1 MKTNK
6 LISSMAISLTTVF
19 VLLGT
24 TIFFTYQAIGL
35 LGSIG
40 TVPFS
45 FYMLANL
52 LPMLIALLTIFI
64 IIFGF
69 VGAHKAKNNP
79 TKKGVFVTMA
89 IFQMLALLCMLFVG
103 GYYIYFIVGLGGGV
117 PALLVEGCV
126 YAVPYVLGG
135 IALFVAFIKNC
146 AGMKKAQTENQ
157 GYANEARPVPPPP
170 PVPPMY
176 NNQ

>member
-89 IFQMLALLCMLFVG
+89 IFQVLTLLCMLFVG

-117 PALLVEGCV
+117 PALLVDGCV

-135 IALFVAFIKNC
+135 IALLIAFIKNC
-146 AGMKKAQTENQ
+146 AGMKAPKEQEYVAQT
-157 GYANEARPVPPPP
+157 RPVPPPP